1 MSDDENQSGFAARRA
16 LRATY
21 AKATRQRDG
30 HAFDNGHDWQHLQ
43 RIAKLADDKR
53 NRLNDDFVETF
64 DARIASARQRIIDD
78 NGRQSLDHLTPDG
91 RDRFNGERINQ
102 EADRQVRLRH
112 QGKLDAVD
120 NAEFDAREILQKTA
134 QRRGELR
141 GKLTDS
147 FSRSVDKTRGPGRSG
162 PAR

>member
-1 MSDDENQSGFAARRA
+1 MSGDKNQSDFDARRA
-16 LRATY
+16 LRETY
-21 AKATRQRDG
+21 ARAARQRE
-30 HAFDNGHDWQHLQ
+30 AQSFDKPHDWQHLQ
-43 RIAKLADDKR
+43 RIEKLAEDKR

-64 DARIASARQRIIDD
+64 DARIAIARQTIIDK

-91 RDRFNGERINQ
+91 RDRFNSDRINQ
-102 EADRQVRLRH
+102 EADRQVRLHH
-112 QGKLDAVD
+112 QGTLDAVD
-120 NAEFDAREILQKTA
+120 DAEFDAREILQKTA

-147 FSRSVDKTRGPGRSG
+147 FSRSVDKSRGPERSG